1 MSRIGKKPVELPS
14 GVTASLSGQTV
25 EVKGPKGTHTFTATD
40 DVTIAI
46 EDNTVTVTPRGK
58 SKRARQQW
66 GMSRTMVANM
76 VQGVS
81 NGFKKELE
89 INGVG
94 YRAQMQGNKLVL
106 NLGLS
111 HDVNFEVP
119 EGVTVTTP
127 KQTEIIVEG
136 SDSQLVGQVAANIR
150 EWRSPEPYK
159 GKGIKYKDEYIFR
172 KEGKKK

>member
-1 MSRIGKKPVELPS
+1 MSRIGKKPVALPG
-14 GVTASLSGQTV
+14 GVEASVSGQTI
-25 EVKGPKGTHTFTATD
+25 EVKGPKGTRAFTATD
-40 DVTIAI
+40 DVTLKV
-46 EDNTVTVTPRGK
+46 EDGTVVVEPRGT

-66 GMSRTMVANM
+66 GMSRTQ
-76 VQGVS
+76 VQNLVTGVTE
-81 NGFKKELE
+81 GFKKELE

-94 YRAQMQGNKLVL
+94 YRAQAQGNKVTL

-111 HDVNFEVP
+111 HDVIFDVP

-127 KQTEIIVEG
+127 KNTEIIVEG
-136 SDSQLVGQVAANIR
+136 NDQQLVGQVAANIR
-150 EWRSPEPYK
+150 EWRKPEPYK

>member
-14 GVTASLSGQTV
+14 GVTATVSGQTI
-25 EVKGPKGTHTFTATD
+25 EVKGAKATQSFTATD
-40 DVTIAI
+40 DVSISV
-46 EDNTVTVTPRGK
+46 EENTVVVTPRGN

-76 VQGVS
+76 VKGVTV
-81 NGFKKELE
+81 GFKKELE

-94 YRAQMQGNKLVL
+94 YRAQMQGNTLKL
-106 NLGLS
+106 NLGYS

-119 EGVTVTTP
+119 AGVTVTAP
-127 KQTEIIVEG
+127 KPTEIVIEG
-136 SDSQLVGQVAANIR
+136 DDAQLVGQVAANIR
-150 EWRSPEPYK
+150 EWRKPEPYK
-159 GKGIKYKDEYIFR
+159 GKGIKYKDEFIFR